1 MNTIELKNIDERIY
15 HELLPSGLNVYIY
28 STPNVNN
35 YNLYLLVK
43 TGSIDNNFD
52 VNGKRVT
59 IPNGVEHFLEHLTFN
74 TEDGTAEEFF
84 SKTGAYCNA
93 YTSFDRT
100 VYVASSDSML
110 KENLEYLLD
119 YVNIPF
125 YNKESVEKERGII
138 TEEALMGENNPYQKM
153 FYKLLE
159 SLLIKDNH
167 RNKVIGKL
175 EDIKNISLE
184 DITNTYDAFYQK
196 NNMDLVICGNVDVN
210 EVLDILHKHEDK
222 EECIERDINRYNEEE
237 PDQVNEEK
245 TIMYENVVIPKASI
259 GIKIPKN
266 KINLDKENRL
276 RAISM
281 ISSLLFGET
290 SELRLK
296 LQDLNLINEDISYTI
311 ISANNHYLLIVD
323 FESENIDKVYEL
335 IIEEIDKFKL
345 SESDIERKK
354 KAFIS
359 NIIRRFESIDRVT
372 SQIVSQLCE
381 YGKIVDNEYEL
392 TKSLN
397 IKELNNV
404 LELIK
409 SSPRTIIELLPK
421 K

>member
-15 HELLPSGLNVYIY
+15 HELFPSGLNVYIY

-138 TEEALMGENNPYQKM
+138 NEEALMGENNPYQRM

-167 RNKVIGKL
+167 RNKVIGNL

-184 DITNTYDAFYQK
+184 DITNTYDAFYHK
-196 NNMDLVICGNVDVN
+196 TNMDLVICGNVDVN

-266 KINLDKENRL
+266 KITLDIENRV

-381 YGKIVDNEYEL
+381 YDKIVDNEYEL